1 MQQHHDIH
9 LIQYHYFNILFEQY
23 FVTTHYLEN
32 QIQHHD
38 HLHNILIYII
48 MDLYWMV
55 LMYLIEFVE
64 IVDYDN
70 IILLFYLETFS
81 YLMDQLDY
89 FHHLD

>member
-1 MQQHHDIH
+1 MG
-9 LIQYHYFNILFEQY
+9 
-23 FVTTHYLEN
+23 
-32 QIQHHD
+32 
-38 HLHNILIYII
+38 
-48 MDLYWMV
+48 LYWMV